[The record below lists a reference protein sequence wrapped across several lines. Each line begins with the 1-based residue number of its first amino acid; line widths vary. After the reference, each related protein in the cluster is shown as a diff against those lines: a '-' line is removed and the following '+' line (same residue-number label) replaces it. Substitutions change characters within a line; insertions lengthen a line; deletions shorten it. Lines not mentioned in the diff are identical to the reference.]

1 MSFYSSESGRA
12 CLNDWDRPL
21 TINHIVNL
29 LLDLRRPLSG
39 ASIRVIAVI
48 VVRESVPTPDDDW
61 LNCLQA
67 SLPAIL
73 DCCEHLLVVI
83 EGETSDRSSIRTALR
98 TTRRTATKRTPPRTF
113 DELSAAFSYAQPFAP
128 HDVLELQRQTMRHSL
143 SPCRRLG

>member
-1 MSFYSSESGRA
+1 MNFYSSKSGCA

-29 LLDLRRPLSG
+29 LLDLRRPLIG
-39 ASIRVIAVI
+39 ANSRVIVVL
-48 VVRESVPTPDDDW
+48 VVRESVPVPDDDW

-83 EGETSDRSSIRTALR
+83 EGSMMDRAPIRTAFR
-98 TTRRTATKRTPPRTF
+98 TTRRTSTKRTPPRTF
-113 DELSAAFSYAQPFAP
+113 DVLSTAIGYAQPFAP
-128 HDVLELQRQTMRHSL
+128 HDILELQRQTMRQSF
-143 SPCRRLG
+143 SPHRSIG

>member
-1 MSFYSSESGRA
+1 MNFYSSKSGCA

-29 LLDLRRPLSG
+29 LLDLRRPLIG
-39 ASIRVIAVI
+39 ANSRVIVVL
-48 VVRESVPTPDDDW
+48 VVRESVPVPDDDW

-83 EGETSDRSSIRTALR
+83 EGSMMDRAPIRTAFR
-98 TTRRTATKRTPPRTF
+98 TTRRTSTKRTPPRTF
-113 DELSAAFSYAQPFAP
+113 DVLSTAIGYAQPFAP
-128 HDVLELQRQTMRHSL
+128 HDILELQRQTMRQSL
-143 SPCRRLG
+143 SPHRSIG

>member
-29 LLDLRRPLSG
+29 LLDLRRPRSG
-39 ASIRVIAVI
+39 AGIRVIAVI
-48 VVRESVPTPDDDW
+48 VVRESVPAPDNDW
-61 LNCLQA
+61 LSCLQA

-83 EGETSDRSSIRTALR
+83 EGSTSDREAIRTAFR
-98 TTRRTATKRTPPRTF
+98 TTRRTSTKRTPPRTF
-113 DELSAAFSYAQPFAP
+113 DALGTAISYAQPFAP
-128 HDVLELQRQTMRHSL
+128 HDVLELQRQTIRHSL
-143 SPCRRLG
+143 APQRRFG